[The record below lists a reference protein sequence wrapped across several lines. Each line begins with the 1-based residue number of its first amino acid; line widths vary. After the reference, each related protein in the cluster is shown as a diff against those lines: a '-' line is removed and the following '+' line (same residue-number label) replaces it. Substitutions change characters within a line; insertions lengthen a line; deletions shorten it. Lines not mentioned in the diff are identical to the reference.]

1 VEDPRP
7 QTFSDPAPAV
17 AALAALAAQVA
28 REFDLGAPTT
38 TEPPRGGGAEVVKLS
53 TSRGSFVVKPVYRV
67 ADWELYAVV
76 ERALNAQG
84 VRQARLFRTPSGAV
98 VSTTGHC
105 VQEFLTGEMTERPS
119 RRQTDQAMRHLA
131 AYDQALA
138 TIPLPG
144 AWPAER
150 TGDLPA
156 ERTDARSADAPGD
169 LADTLWTRVVS
180 PSYLVDHLPRLVRE
194 HAPCWVDREV
204 VAEALGL
211 LAAAAPGIAALP
223 RQLVHG
229 DIGPDNV
236 LYEGDEVKAIVD
248 FTPFHESTLFSLAS
262 ALYWF
267 HVHPGRVGSSG
278 GVDVGALR
286 ASVAA
291 YDRGRALTSAEHTLV
306 VPMVL
311 REALRR
317 VATPIAGAEE
327 FGGPVPED
335 ATRRR
340 YDAMVEV
347 LALARR
353 RTRVTGGGAEPFRT

>member
-1 VEDPRP
+1 V
-7 QTFSDPAPAV
+7 
-17 AALAALAAQVA
+17 AAQVA
-28 REFDLGAPTT
+28 REFDLGTPTT
-38 TEPPRGGGAEVVKLS
+38 AEPLRGGGAEVVKL
-53 TSRGSFVVKPVYRV
+53 TTPRGRFVVKPVYRV

-76 ERALNAQG
+76 ERALNGQG

-144 AWPAER
+144 ARPAEQ
-150 TGDLPA
+150 TGGLPA
-156 ERTDARSADAPGD
+156 EQTDARSADRAGD
-169 LADTLWTRVVS
+169 VVAADTLWTRVVS
-180 PSYLVDHLPRLVRE
+180 PSYLVVHLPRLVRD
-194 HAPCWVDREV
+194 HAPRWVDREV

-211 LAAAAPGIAALP
+211 LAAVAPGIAALP

-267 HVHPGRVGSSG
+267 HVHPGRVGSSR

-286 ASVAA
+286 ASVTA

-306 VPMVL
+306 VPLVL

-317 VATPIAGAEE
+317 VATPLAVVDE

-340 YDAMVEV
+340 YDAVVET

-353 RTRVTGGGAEPFRT
+353 GTRVAGGGAEPA